1 MTSFTTYVFYS
12 TYQGLT
18 GGGGKKKAKT
28 QPQVQSTQPQVD
40 EKGAA
45 VPDRGGKAASRRP
58 IGSRDPLL
66 LAGMARGTPVEGSC
80 VQSADAEDAS
90 SQVDAVFFERL
101 NRILKIVIPSISS
114 KEASLLALHSLF
126 LVLRTLLSLYVASL
140 DGSIVSSLV
149 RAQPKQFLWRIF
161 LWMAVAVPATYTN
174 SMLTYMQSKLAI
186 AYRTR
191 LTKKVHEMYLEDTT
205 FYAIGDSL
213 VSYFFVT
220 SSYCDTQGNLD
231 DRIKN
236 ADQLITVDINKF
248 SNSLAEI
255 YSNVAKPVLDVVIYN
270 YQLSRNVGAE
280 GLIGLTIVV
289 QLSAALLKFA
299 TPPFGR
305 YAAEEARLEGEFR
318 FSHSRLLENAEE
330 IALYRGAMVEK
341 NIIERHYFSLIKHVN
356 RTFRMRMWHGLVE
369 EGIIKWAWGSLG
381 LLICAIPVF
390 FKMPGVTGAVDFG
403 SRTEGFVTNRRLL
416 LSASDALG
424 RLMSTYRELSE
435 LSGYTQRVSELLDT
449 MEDVKVG
456 KFQKKLVS
464 SASTEENA
472 KMLKGRGKFI
482 DSEDEIIFDR
492 VPLVTPNGMSI
503 EFEVERDTRT
513 GNCHRRRPHQVF
525 ELLCQAWGDPLSF
538 SATFRFSTS
547 GLAQNPTLIVG
558 PNGCGKSSLFRIL
571 GGLWPIYGKFCELR
585 VMFDLLNS
593 SAFQGGTVTK
603 PPASEFTYIPQRP
616 YLSLGTLRDQIIYPH
631 ARSQMIERGVT
642 DSDLLRILAILDIDG
657 IVEREGGWDVT
668 REWRDALSGGDKQR
682 IAMARL
688 FYHCPK
694 YAILDESTSAVT
706 LAIEKTF
713 YEHATELGIT
723 LLTVSHRPSLWKYHT
738 FILQYNGQ
746 GGYSFG
752 PLDAEKR
759 LALQEEKQDLEQK
772 LLEVPQLEARLAEMQ
787 REREDR
793 HKRKNS
799 A

>member
-1 MTSFTTYVFYS
+1 MSTTSPSPSSLLTTRNQQFRALLSQFLTHYLRHQPKYQKAMMAGFTFYVFSNTYS
-12 TYQGLT
+12 GLT
-18 GGGGKKKAKT
+18 GGGKKKVAAGAGAGKKGET
-28 QPQVQSTQPQVD
+28 TQVD
-40 EKGAA
+40 
-45 VPDRGGKAASRRP
+45 VPEERATSGKGGKRRK
-58 IGSRDPLL
+58 
-66 LAGMARGTPVEGSC
+66 RGPRVE
-80 VQSADAEDAS
+80 
-90 SQVDAVFFERL
+90 VDALFFTRL
-101 NRILKIVIPSISS
+101 SRILKIVIPSLHS

-140 DGSIVSSLV
+140 DGSIVSALV
-149 RAQPKQFLWRIF
+149 RAQPRQFLYRIL
-161 LWMAVAVPATYTN
+161 LWMLVAVPATYTN
-174 SMLTYMQSKLAI
+174 SMLTFMQSKLAI

-205 FYAIGDSL
+205 FYAL
-213 VSYFFVT
+213 
-220 SSYCDTQGNLD
+220 GNLD

-280 GLIGLTIVV
+280 GLIGLTIIV
-289 QLSAALLKFA
+289 QASAALLKYC

-305 YAAEEARLEGEFR
+305 YASEEARLEGEFR

-330 IALYRGAMVEK
+330 IALYRGSAVEK
-341 NIIERHYFSLIKHVN
+341 NLVERQYFGLIKHVN

-390 FKMPGVTGAVDFG
+390 FRVPGMEGRSVDFG

-449 MEDVKVG
+449 MEELKEG
-456 KFQKKLVS
+456 KFVKKLVS
-464 SASTEENA
+464 SAGTEENA
-472 KMLKGRGKFI
+472 KVLKGRGKFI
-482 DSEDEIIFDR
+482 HSDDEIIFDK
-492 VPLVTPNGMSI
+492 VPIVTPNGDVLIRS
-503 EFEVERDTRT
+503 
-513 GNCHRRRPHQVF
+513 
-525 ELLCQAWGDPLSF
+525 LSF
-538 SATFRFSTS
+538 FVKPGNA
-547 GLAQNPTLIVG
+547 TLIVG
-558 PNGCGKSSLFRIL
+558 PNGSGKSSLFRIL
-571 GGLWPIYGKFCELR
+571 GGLWPIY
-585 VMFDLLNS
+585 
-593 SAFQGGTVTK
+593 GGTVTK

-631 ARSQMIERGVT
+631 NRSQMIERGV
-642 DSDLLRILAILDIDG
+642 SDEDLGRILRILDLDG
-657 IVEREGGWDVT
+657 IVEREGGWDVV

-706 LAIEKTF
+706 LAVEKIF
-713 YEHATELGIT
+713 YDHATELGIT
-723 LLTVSHRPSLWKYHT
+723 LLTVSHRPSLWKYHKY
-738 FILQYNGQ
+738 ILQYNGQ

-772 LLEVPQLEARLAEMQ
+772 LLEVPQLEARLEEMK
-787 REREDR
+787 REQGERVE
-793 HKRKNS
+793 RKER